1 MALALASLNILMSFH
16 FFKICANTETL
27 NFKNKSGI
35 MQNDS
40 DFVSLSAIKSDLW
53 WIKLL
58 KSLLSLE
65 CVFLAYNFTLLEFY

>member
-1 MALALASLNILMSFH
+1 MALALASLNILMRFCFH

-40 DFVSLSAIKSDLW
+40 DFVSLSAMKSELN
-53 WIKLL
+53 
-58 KSLLSLE
+58 
-65 CVFLAYNFTLLEFY
+65 Y

>member
-40 DFVSLSAIKSDLW
+40 DFVSLSAIKSDL
-53 WIKLL
+53 
-58 KSLLSLE
+58 
-65 CVFLAYNFTLLEFY
+65 